1 MEQTP
6 NMFNL
11 IVIGTGVAAST
22 VAWECHS
29 AGWKTAVIDSR
40 PFGGTCA
47 LRGCDPKKVL
57 VGIAELIDWG
67 RRMQDKGVSGNVTSN
82 LSIDWSE
89 LMQFKRTFTEPVPK
103 STEDSFNKAGI
114 ATFHGNARFLGPN
127 TIRITN
133 EENKSEQTIESE
145 NILIATGSKPAKLN
159 ITGEQNVVTSDQF
172 LDLGELPDNITFIG
186 GGYISFEFAHL
197 AARAGSKATILHRGK
212 VPLTGFDPDLVNILL
227 KRTHEVGINVELQ
240 SSVKKIDVKDN
251 GRKFAVHLSTSE
263 NNVSDKKEDK
273 IVETGLVVHGAGRVP
288 DTEDLD
294 LESGGVQSD
303 LKGGVKVNQYL
314 QSVSNPSVYAA
325 GDAAATQGIPL
336 TPVAAYEGLAVAQ
349 NLLNGRHVQ
358 PNYNGIPSVVFTI
371 PPLASVGLQEH
382 AAKQLGLQFRT
393 NFQDTSS
400 WYSSRKIG
408 ENCSGYKVLV
418 DVATNRILG
427 AHLLGTHA
435 EEVINIFAL
444 AIRLGL
450 EAEVVKQGIYTYP
463 TNSYDI
469 RYMI

>member
-1 MEQTP
+1 MDQTP
-6 NMFNL
+6 KMFNI

-29 AGWKTAVIDSR
+29 TGWKTAVIDSR

-57 VGIAELIDWG
+57 VSVAELIDWA
-67 RRMQDKGVSGNVTSN
+67 RRMQDKGVSRKVTTEIS
-82 LSIDWSE
+82 LDWGQ

-103 STEDSFNKAGI
+103 DREDSFNKAGI
-114 ATFHGNARFLGPN
+114 ATFHGNARFTGPN

-133 EENKSEQTIESE
+133 EGNSSDQTITSE

-159 ITGEQNVVTSDQF
+159 IIGEENVVTSDQF
-172 LDLGELPDNITFIG
+172 LDLDKLPENITFIG

-197 AARAGSKATILHRGK
+197 AARAGSNVTILHRGK
-212 VPLTGFDPDLVNILL
+212 VPLAGFDLDLVNILL
-227 KRTHEVGINVELQ
+227 KRTNEVGINVKLET
-240 SSVKKIDVKDN
+240 SVKKVDIKDN
-251 GRKFAVHLSTSE
+251 GKGFAVHLSTSE
-263 NNVSDKKEDK
+263 NVHNKIDDN

-288 DTEDLD
+288 DTENLD
-294 LESGGVQSD
+294 LESGGVQSEPN
-303 LKGGVKVNQYL
+303 GGIKVNQYL
-314 QSVSNPSVYAA
+314 QSITNPSVYAA

-336 TPVAAYEGLAVAQ
+336 TPVGVYEGQIVAQ
-349 NLLNGRHVQ
+349 NLLGRKLIQ
-358 PNYNGIPSVVFTI
+358 PNYEGIPSVVFTI

-382 AAKQLGLQFRT
+382 TAKQLGLQFRT
-393 NFQDTSS
+393 NFQETSS

-408 ENCSGYKVLV
+408 ETCSGYKVLV
-418 DVATNRILG
+418 DEANNRILG

-450 EAEVVKQGIYTYP
+450 DLDAIKQGIYTYP

-469 RYMI
+469 RYML